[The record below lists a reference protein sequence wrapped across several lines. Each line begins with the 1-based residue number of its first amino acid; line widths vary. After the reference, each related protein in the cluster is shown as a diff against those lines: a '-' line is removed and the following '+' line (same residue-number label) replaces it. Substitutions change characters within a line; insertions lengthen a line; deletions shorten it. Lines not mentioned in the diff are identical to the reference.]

1 MAAAEIPVL
10 TFVSGTQPGE
20 QFPLGPEGESWV
32 AGRSDDADLVLADDT
47 VSRKH
52 ARIYESRGALWL
64 RDLGSRNGTMLN
76 GRAVQHHRLREGD
89 RITIGASLLRVD
101 SASVQTLELAKGPGP
116 EEITAGRSMSGSI
129 QDIPLADV
137 LQWLATS
144 RKTGTLRVRGRSIGE
159 LFLRQGSVYYAR
171 IEGSEGLQAE
181 KALLR
186 MMGWSEGTFELDN
199 TTVEPPEGEELAVSL
214 EHILMEAARVQD
226 ELAHLAE
233 RQKVPEPDTKID
245 LVFPAPTLWREL
257 EPEQID
263 MIQVIAEGLDWETIL
278 DRLTPDDVALTRT
291 AVALRKAGLIE
302 Y

>member
-1 MAAAEIPVL
+1 MASTEIPVL
-10 TFVSGTQPGE
+10 TFVSGTKPGGAY
-20 QFPLGPEGESWV
+20 PLGPDASSWV
-32 AGRSDDADLVLADDT
+32 AGRSNDADLVLPDDT

-52 ARIYESRGALWL
+52 ARIYSARGSLWL
-64 RDLGSRNGTMLN
+64 RDLGSRNGTQVN
-76 GRAVQHHRLREGD
+76 GRGIAHHRLRPGD

-101 SASVQTLELAKGPGP
+101 VVPLEQLERDKGSS

-144 RKTGTLRVRGRSIGE
+144 RKTGTLRVRGNSIGE
-159 LFLRQGSVYYAR
+159 LFLRQGRVYYAR
-171 IEGSEGLQAE
+171 IQGSGSLKAE

-186 MMGWSEGTFELDN
+186 MMGWTEGTFELDSV
-199 TTVEPPEGEELAVSL
+199 TVDPPEGMELSVGL

-233 RQKVPEPDTKID
+233 RQQIPEREVTIAVPAG
-245 LVFPAPTLWREL
+245 LAWREL
-257 EPEQID
+257 EPEQLD
-263 MIQVIAEGLDWETIL
+263 LVQAVAEGHDWPTIL
-278 DRLTPDDVALTRT
+278 DRLDADDVALTRT
-291 AVALRKAGLIE
+291 AIELLKAGVIR